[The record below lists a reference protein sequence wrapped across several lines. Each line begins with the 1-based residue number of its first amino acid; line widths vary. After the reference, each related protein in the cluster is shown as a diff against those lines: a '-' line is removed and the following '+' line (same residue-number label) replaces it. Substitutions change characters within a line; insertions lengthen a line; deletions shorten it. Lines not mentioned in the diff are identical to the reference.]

1 MTMYNYQIPP
11 KIAKISRALAEKR
24 SSYRSK
30 LKLNDVQEPINTAPE
45 EVQQIIQKVL
55 EVEKDKLYQKT
66 PRYINDDIL
75 NIIKEVIQ

>member
-1 MTMYNYQIPP
+1 MYSYQIPP

-30 LKLNDVQEPINTAPE
+30 LKLNDVQEPINSAPE
-45 EVQQIIQKVL
+45 EVQQIIQRVL
-55 EVEKDKLYQKT
+55 EVEKNKLYQKT

>member
-1 MTMYNYQIPP
+1 MYSYQIPP

-30 LKLNDVQEPINTAPE
+30 LKLNDVQEPINSAPE
-45 EVQQIIQKVL
+45 EVQQIIQRVL
-55 EVEKDKLYQKT
+55 EVEKNKLYQKT

-75 NIIKEVIQ
+75 NIIKEVVQ